1 MDLTVTPHNIT
12 ELQNRNNPSCNL
24 ILKKHEK
31 KKTNPAEQSDSP
43 DQNQE
48 YKLEKAVL
56 LP

>member
-1 MDLTVTPHNIT
+1 M
-12 ELQNRNNPSCNL
+12 
-24 ILKKHEK
+24 KKNQK
-31 KKTNPAEQSDSP
+31 PAEQSDSP